1 MEEIWKDI
9 KGFEN
14 KYQVSNLG
22 RVRSLKHSHGYRD
35 KPKILNGSL
44 DSHGYKQ
51 VNLCKNGNRKLMFM
65 HRLVA
70 MAFIPNPNQY
80 PYINHK
86 DENPLNNSVWN
97 LEWCTAQY
105 NSTYGRAQDWKF
117 KPIKMINT
125 INKDVKSY
133 KSIAEASKD
142 LNIPTTTIV
151 NVLHRNSTMKNGL
164 DFKYI

>member
-1 MEEIWKDI
+1 MENKEEWRAI
-9 KGFEN
+9 KGYEGL
-14 KYQVSNLG
+14 YEVSNTG
-22 RVRSLKHSHGYRD
+22 RVRTIKKGSPYVLKMYD
-35 KPKILNGSL
+35 KF
-44 DSHGYKQ
+44 GYKD
-51 VNLCKNGNRKLMFM
+51 VMLWKNNKMKNKRV

-70 MAFIPNPNQY
+70 EAFIPNPNLY
-80 PYINHK
+80 PIINHK

-97 LEWCTAQY
+97 LEWCTAKY

-125 INKDVKSY
+125 INKDVKLY

>member
-1 MEEIWKDI
+1 MK
-9 KGFEN
+9 
-14 KYQVSNLG
+14 
-22 RVRSLKHSHGYRD
+22 
-35 KPKILNGSL
+35 KILFN
-44 DSHGYKQ
+44 DKFGYKD
-51 VNLCKNGNRKLMFM
+51 VMLWKNNKMKNKRV

-70 MAFIPNPNQY
+70 EAFIPNPNLY
-80 PYINHK
+80 PIINHK
-86 DENPLNNSVWN
+86 DENRSNNNIEN
-97 LEWCTAQY
+97 LEWCTAKY

-125 INKDVKSY
+125 INKDVKLY

>member
-1 MEEIWKDI
+1 MIEEQYVSLEII
-9 KGFEN
+9 GYANYGVNMKGEVISFRSN
-14 KYQVSNLG
+14 KKLRSKIDKGYE
-22 RVRSLKHSHGYRD
+22 RVTLS
-35 KPKILNGSL
+35 
-44 DSHGYKQ
+44 
-51 VNLCKNGNRKLMFM
+51 KNNKRKLFPV

-70 MAFIPNPNQY
+70 IAFIPNPNQY

-125 INKDVKSY
+125 INKDVKAY